1 MRLPIFIIL
10 ILFLLLNFSHNVTS
24 DSSAEACALLNWKT
38 SLQNQNL
45 NSSLLSSWTLYPT
58 NASKISPCS
67 WFGISCNHAGSRVIS
82 INLSTLCL
90 NGTFQDF
97 SFSSFPHLVNLNLS
111 FNLFFGNIPPQ
122 IGNLSKLQN
131 LDLGNNQLSGVI
143 SPEIGK
149 LNQLRRLYLDMNQLH
164 GTIPPVIGQLSLIH
178 EFSFCHNNVSGRI
191 PSSLDNLSN
200 LDTLFL
206 YKNSLS
212 GSIPSIIGNLKSLH
226 QLDLIENQLSGS
238 IPLSFGNLSS
248 WTLMSLFSNSLSGS
262 IPPILGNLKS
272 LSTLGLYLN
281 QLNGVIPPSIGNLSS
296 LRNLSLFNNGLYG
309 SIPEEIGYLKSLS
322 ELKLCKNN
330 LSGRVRFNQNNLVGK
345 VYEAFGDHPNLTFL
359 DLSQNNFDGKISF
372 NWRNLP
378 KLDTFIVSMNNI
390 FGSIPLEI
398 GDSSKLQFLDL
409 SSNHIV
415 GKIPVQLEKLF
426 SLNKLILSLNQLSG
440 SVPLEFGSL
449 TELQYLDLSANKLSS
464 SIPKS
469 IGNLLKLYYLNLS
482 NNQFSHTIP
491 IEFEKLIHLS
501 KLDLSHNILQE
512 EIPPQVCNMESLE
525 KLNLSHNNLSGF
537 IPRCFEKMRS
547 LSCIDIC
554 YNELQGPIPNS
565 TVFKDGLM
573 EGNKG
578 LKKDSQE
585 EQTISMNPL
594 RLLSVLNFD
603 GKIMHEEIIKATDD
617 FDEKFCIGKGGQGS
631 VYKAELPSG
640 DIVAVKKFNSQLLS
654 GNMADQDEF
663 LNVVLALNEIR
674 HRNIVKFHGFCSNA
688 RHSFLVCE
696 YLHRGSLA
704 RILGNDATAKELSWN
719 RRINVIKGV
728 ANALSYLH
736 HDCLPSIIHRDISS
750 KNVLLDLEFEAHV
763 SDFGIAKFVEP
774 YSSNRTEFVGT
785 FGYAAPEIAY
795 TMRATEK
802 YDVYSFGVLVFEVIK
817 GNHPRDFFSINFSSF
832 SNMII
837 EVNQILDPRLST
849 PSPGVMDKLI
859 SIMEVAILCLD
870 ESPEARPT
878 MEKILAVILAIEA
891 SADYDSSKEAFA
903 LLKWKRSLQNK
914 NISLLSSWTLHFD
927 NASNVPSHS
936 KPKISPC
943 AWVGISCN
951 QVGRVISIDLSSMGL
966 NGALQKFAFSSF
978 PHLMH
983 FNLSFNLFFGIIPP
997 QVGNLSELLHLDLG
1011 NN

>member
-1 MRLPIFIIL
+1 M
-10 ILFLLLNFSHNVTS
+10 N
-24 DSSAEACALLNWKT
+24 
-38 SLQNQNL
+38 
-45 NSSLLSSWTLYPT
+45 
-58 NASKISPCS
+58 
-67 WFGISCNHAGSRVIS
+67 
-82 INLSTLCL
+82 
-90 NGTFQDF
+90 
-97 SFSSFPHLVNLNLS
+97 
-111 FNLFFGNIPPQ
+111 NI
-122 IGNLSKLQN
+122 
-131 LDLGNNQLSGVI
+131 
-143 SPEIGK
+143 
-149 LNQLRRLYLDMNQLH
+149 
-164 GTIPPVIGQLSLIH
+164 
-178 EFSFCHNNVSGRI
+178 
-191 PSSLDNLSN
+191 
-200 LDTLFL
+200 
-206 YKNSLS
+206 S
-212 GSIPSIIGNLKSLH
+212 GSIL
-226 QLDLIENQLSGS
+226 
-238 IPLSFGNLSS
+238 
-248 WTLMSLFSNSLSGS
+248 
-262 IPPILGNLKS
+262 
-272 LSTLGLYLN
+272 
-281 QLNGVIPPSIGNLSS
+281 
-296 LRNLSLFNNGLYG
+296 
-309 SIPEEIGYLKSLS
+309 
-322 ELKLCKNN
+322 
-330 LSGRVRFNQNNLVGK
+330 
-345 VYEAFGDHPNLTFL
+345 
-359 DLSQNNFDGKISF
+359 
-372 NWRNLP
+372 
-378 KLDTFIVSMNNI
+378 
-390 FGSIPLEI
+390 LEI

-525 KLNLSHNNLSGF
+525 KLNLSHNNLYGF
-537 IPRCFEKMRS
+537 IPRCFEEMRS
-547 LSCIDIC
+547 LSCIDIS

-578 LKKDSQE
+578 LCGNFEAFSSCDAFMSHKQTSRKKWIVIVFPILGMVLLLISLIGFFFFFRQRKKDSQE

-785 FGYAAPEIAY
+785 FGYAAPGMCFSAL
-795 TMRATEK
+795 
-802 YDVYSFGVLVFEVIK
+802 VY
-817 GNHPRDFFSINFSSF
+817 
-832 SNMII
+832 
-837 EVNQILDPRLST
+837 
-849 PSPGVMDKLI
+849 
-859 SIMEVAILCLD
+859 
-870 ESPEARPT
+870 
-878 MEKILAVILAIEA
+878 
-891 SADYDSSKEAFA
+891 
-903 LLKWKRSLQNK
+903 
-914 NISLLSSWTLHFD
+914 ISLG
-927 NASNVPSHS
+927 
-936 KPKISPC
+936 KKY
-943 AWVGISCN
+943 
-951 QVGRVISIDLSSMGL
+951 
-966 NGALQKFAFSSF
+966 K
-978 PHLMH
+978 HL
-983 FNLSFNLFFGIIPP
+983 
-997 QVGNLSELLHLDLG
+997 VV
-1011 NN
+1011 